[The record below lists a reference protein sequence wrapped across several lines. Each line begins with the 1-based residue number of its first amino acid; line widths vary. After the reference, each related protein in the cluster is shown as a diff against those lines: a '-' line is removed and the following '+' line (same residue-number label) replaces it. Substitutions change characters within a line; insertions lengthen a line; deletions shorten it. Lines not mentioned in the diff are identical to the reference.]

1 VDDVRSE
8 LRGRA
13 LWVVAGCLVCQM
25 GLGFG
30 YGFGVLAPAILEEF
44 GWSRAL
50 LSSAQAP
57 QLFVIALASPVVGFV
72 ATRFGARVV
81 LSVSVLVVAAACA
94 GLSAMQSWWHLALGW
109 AVVGA
114 SVAGLGD
121 IAVGGVVA
129 QWVTRARGLALGI
142 VYTGSNLGGAL
153 VTRWMA
159 AVSEAASWRAALLSL
174 SLLSLGVLLP
184 FALFAVRDRPGAEAA
199 PEAPRAAD
207 AQPGPAD
214 LDVRGALRTR
224 SFWIVAFTLL
234 IFWVYLL
241 SILQHLVL
249 FLMDEGLTLEAA
261 SAHLGNAVFMGIFS
275 KIAFGVIADRL
286 SAKRAALLD
295 FGLLTASAALLLALP
310 HAWLVWAF
318 VALFGFSYAARDV
331 VTPLVVA
338 ACFGPRNLAAIYGV
352 LMLTILPGGTLG
364 PILTGWTHD
373 ATGSYTPAFAAFAA
387 ANLASFALLFGLRDE
402 RGRVRGAR
410 APRGA
415 QSSERP

>member
-1 VDDVRSE
+1 MQDVRSE

-30 YGFGVLAPAILEEF
+30 YGFGALAPGILEEF

-81 LSVSVLVVAAACA
+81 LSVSVVVLAAACT

-153 VTRWMA
+153 VTRLMA

-174 SLLSLGVLLP
+174 ALLALGILLP
-184 FALFAVRDRPGAEAA
+184 FALFAVRDRAGAEVAA
-199 PEAPRAAD
+199 PSPEAAVSA
-207 AQPGPAD
+207 PGPAD
-214 LDVRGALRTR
+214 LDVRAALRTR
-224 SFWIVAFTLL
+224 SFWIVATTLL
-234 IFWVYLL
+234 FFWVYLL
-241 SILQHLVL
+241 SVLQHLVL
-249 FLMDEGLTLEAA
+249 FLMDEGLPLETA

-275 KIAFGVIADRL
+275 KIAFGMIADRL

-295 FGLLTASAALLLALP
+295 FGLLAVSAVLLLALP
-310 HAWLVWAF
+310 DPWLVWAF
-318 VALFGFSYAARDV
+318 VAVFGFSYAARDV

-338 ACFGPRNLAAIYGV
+338 ACFGPRNLARIYGV

-364 PILTGWTHD
+364 PVLTGWTHD
-373 ATGSYTPAFAAFAA
+373 ATGSYTPAFAAFVA

-402 RGRVRGAR
+402 RVRARGASAR
-410 APRGA
+410 

>member
-1 VDDVRSE
+1 MQDVRSE

-30 YGFGVLAPAILEEF
+30 YGFGALAPGILEEF

-81 LSVSVLVVAAACA
+81 LSVSVLVLAAASA

-153 VTRWMA
+153 VTRLMA

-174 SLLSLGVLLP
+174 ALLALGILLP
-184 FALFAVRDRPGAEAA
+184 FALFAVRDRAGAEVAA
-199 PEAPRAAD
+199 PSPEAAVSA
-207 AQPGPAD
+207 PGPAD
-214 LDVRGALRTR
+214 LDVRAALRTR
-224 SFWIVAFTLL
+224 SFWIVATTLL
-234 IFWVYLL
+234 FFWVYLL
-241 SILQHLVL
+241 SVLQHLVL
-249 FLMDEGLTLEAA
+249 FLMDEGLPLETA

-275 KIAFGVIADRL
+275 KIAFGMIADRL

-295 FGLLTASAALLLALP
+295 FGLLAVSAVLLLALP
-310 HAWLVWAF
+310 DPWLVWAF
-318 VALFGFSYAARDV
+318 VAVFGFSYAARDV

-338 ACFGPRNLAAIYGV
+338 ACFGPRNLARIYGV

-364 PILTGWTHD
+364 PVLTGWAHD
-373 ATGSYTPAFAAFAA
+373 ATGSYTPAFAAFVA

-402 RGRVRGAR
+402 RVRARGASAR
-410 APRGA
+410 